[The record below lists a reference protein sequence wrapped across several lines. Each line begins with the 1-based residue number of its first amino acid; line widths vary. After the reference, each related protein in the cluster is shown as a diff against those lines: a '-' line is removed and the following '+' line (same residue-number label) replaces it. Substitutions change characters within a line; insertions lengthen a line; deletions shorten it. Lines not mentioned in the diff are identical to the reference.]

1 MKKLDTLL
9 KKRKT
14 IAFLDLEGTQLTHEI
29 IEVGLVKVT
38 LNPDNSIKKEYKGL
52 KLYVLP
58 KSHVGSVV
66 THLTGITDSLVKREG
81 IHYSEA
87 ISKIKGY
94 MGEDYEKCIFMVY
107 GNQDA
112 AMFINTYK
120 KNMETNFEDSRF
132 LASRCIDMS
141 KFFQNYFSG
150 KNGNPISLEKL
161 CEKLEVKYRGK
172 AHDALTDA
180 YALLDCYKA
189 FLSKSDLVKKNYK
202 LSLSEKTNYP
212 YSIRRVINELNNG
225 NIVTPKQ
232 FEEFISG
239 DLK

>member
-1 MKKLDTLL
+1 
-9 KKRKT
+9 
-14 IAFLDLEGTQLTHEI
+14 
-29 IEVGLVKVT
+29 
-38 LNPDNSIKKEYKGL
+38 
-52 KLYVLP
+52 
-58 KSHVGSVV
+58 
-66 THLTGITDSLVKREG
+66 
-81 IHYSEA
+81 
-87 ISKIKGY
+87 
-94 MGEDYEKCIFMVY
+94 
-107 GNQDA
+107 
-112 AMFINTYK
+112 
-120 KNMETNFEDSRF
+120 METNFEDSRF
-132 LASRCIDMS
+132 LASKCIDMS

-161 CEKLEVKYRGK
+161 CEKLEIKYRGK

-225 NIVTPKQ
+225 NIVTPEQ